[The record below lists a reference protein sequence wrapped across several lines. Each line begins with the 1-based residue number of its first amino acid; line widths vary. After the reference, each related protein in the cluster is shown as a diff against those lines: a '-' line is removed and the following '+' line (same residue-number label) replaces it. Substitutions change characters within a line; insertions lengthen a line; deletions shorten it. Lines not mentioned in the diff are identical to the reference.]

1 MMDEQSQIV
10 LQDPILRGQEAERI
24 LTSPVWLE
32 AWGQME
38 VAIVQGWKDAPMRD
52 SDGMAEL
59 KRMHKT
65 LTSLRANLESAM
77 QNGKIERANQE
88 RNLRERA
95 ADWFKRVA

>member
-1 MMDEQSQIV
+1 MQEQDQAV
-10 LQDPILRGQEAERI
+10 LQDPVLRGIEAERI

-38 VAIVQGWKDAPMRD
+38 AAIVQSWKDAPMRD
-52 SDGMAEL
+52 QDGMAEL

-77 QNGKIERANQE
+77 QNGKIEKAN
-88 RNLRERA
+88 RDRTLKERA
-95 ADWFKRVA
+95 VDLFRRVA